1 MSQNPQYGFYELF
14 IPYDPANVHPS
25 VQMIRIT
32 ELVLDSLP
40 RDTLLLAHEYERRH
54 EPRHVGITVTTASP
68 GEYTVITEKYTT
80 YDRFESLWEYGL
92 YLIKH
97 NGNFLRFTIANT
109 IRNEW
114 SYRFVA
120 REKLEH
126 VMIQWCDVNTSKNM
140 YGRMY
145 SCMRAKLIVYLRRL
159 THPDTARMIV
169 DMAYPWH

>member
-14 IPYDPANVHPS
+14 IPWDPANVHPC

-40 RDTLLLAHEYERRH
+40 RDTLLLAHKYHRH
-54 EPRHVGITVTTASP
+54 HESRQVGITVTTASP
-68 GEYTVITEKYTT
+68 EEFSMITEKYNS
-80 YDRFESLWEYGL
+80 YDRFESIWEYDL

-97 NGNFLRFTIANT
+97 AGNFLRFTIANT

-120 REKLEH
+120 REKLER
-126 VMIQWCDVNTSKNM
+126 VMAEWCDVDTSKNM
-140 YGRMY
+140 YG
-145 SCMRAKLIVYLRRL
+145 CMRAKLIVYLRRL
-159 THPDTARMIV
+159 TQPDTARLIV